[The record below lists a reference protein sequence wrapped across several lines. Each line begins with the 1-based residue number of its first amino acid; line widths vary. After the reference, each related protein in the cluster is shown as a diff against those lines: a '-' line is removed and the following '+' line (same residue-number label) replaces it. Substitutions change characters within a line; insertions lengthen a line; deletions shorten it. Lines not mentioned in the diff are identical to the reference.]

1 LSEQTNRLIIMVLFI
16 VLFED
21 GNGSKIRRTI
31 KGCSLI
37 EDATIEATN
46 IAEDNGWEMLQID
59 EA

>member
-1 LSEQTNRLIIMVLFI
+1 MVLFI